1 MDYFFSYHLGIGI
14 IWLFVGFIQ
23 IYKAQEGGW
32 SLTPKTNWKAHR
44 AFGRVAIVIV
54 CAHICM
60 MAIMTNENPVNQHP
74 IILFGYCGMIFR
86 SVRHVYLG
94 VKYAR
99 QAAKTSPRRV
109 PNQTAEQRN
118 EHRFNRRK
126 HEMYM
131 FYVYAR
137 TTVGSGTIRV
147 AAWAL
152 WLVGQYLKPETRVI
166 IDRGAC
172 QTYAEQG
179 IGDATD
185 CWKPVYINLMF
196 TDLNVLW
203 MEVLFITMENRLAD
217 LVPASR
223 KLLEAEK
230 TKKRSALEQQV
241 ILTFPSIF
249 LCLYDPDVE
258 RWIQTSNLPYFL
270 GFILE
275 NLVEFSAI
283 LWYIIVHFSDEIRD
297 FLEDHVYDPIDRFYM
312 STVKSYIKTFYILDL
327 DEDEDEHVKE
337 E

>member
-1 MDYFFSYHLGIGI
+1 MYLAANLLISLLFRKFKSVNQNTANSTCSHYVVLTSNTSILLMHSPCPLNRYSEVVDEAPPRYPPPPKEDKWGRMDYFFSYHLGIGI

-99 QAAKTSPRRV
+99 EAAKTSPRRV
-109 PNQTAEQRN
+109 PNQTVEQRN

-152 WLVGQYLKPETRVI
+152 WLVGQYLK
-166 IDRGAC
+166 
-172 QTYAEQG
+172 
-179 IGDATD
+179 
-185 CWKPVYINLMF
+185 
-196 TDLNVLW
+196 
-203 MEVLFITMENRLAD
+203 
-217 LVPASR
+217 
-223 KLLEAEK
+223 
-230 TKKRSALEQQV
+230 
-241 ILTFPSIF
+241 
-249 LCLYDPDVE
+249 
-258 RWIQTSNLPYFL
+258 
-270 GFILE
+270 
-275 NLVEFSAI
+275 
-283 LWYIIVHFSDEIRD
+283 
-297 FLEDHVYDPIDRFYM
+297 
-312 STVKSYIKTFYILDL
+312 
-327 DEDEDEHVKE
+327 
-337 E
+337 